1 MMGLLWFPISLVTTQ
16 NRGWDRLEPKKEKRG
31 VRDGQ
36 ALAQTARKGEQMNA
50 EQRFVPEA
58 GEGQGHEF
66 DQLIDGSHRY
76 TDVFSDEYVGPGS
89 AHHHY
94 LIKNKDGSNFLA
106 LRFQDGPIKESGI
119 NGIMD
124 ENLMAI
130 VIDRLRGFQNGPYK
144 CRENAIAL
152 TKLEESL
159 MWLKE
164 RSRGREA
171 RGVEGTHKV

>member
-1 MMGLLWFPISLVTTQ
+1 MNSEPEYRQYAGPAQGLAFEELV
-16 NRGWDRLEPKKEKRG
+16 
-31 VRDGQ
+31 
-36 ALAQTARKGEQMNA
+36 
-50 EQRFVPEA
+50 
-58 GEGQGHEF
+58 
-66 DQLIDGSHRY
+66 DGSHKY
-76 TDVFSDEYVGPGS
+76 TDVLTDGYVGPGN

-94 LIKNKDGSNFLA
+94 LIKAKGGDDFVG
-106 LRFQDGPIKESGI
+106 LRFQDGPIKESGV

-124 ENLMAI
+124 ENLLAI

-164 RSRGREA
+164 RTAGRQA
-171 RGVEGTHKV
+171 RGVEGTHII